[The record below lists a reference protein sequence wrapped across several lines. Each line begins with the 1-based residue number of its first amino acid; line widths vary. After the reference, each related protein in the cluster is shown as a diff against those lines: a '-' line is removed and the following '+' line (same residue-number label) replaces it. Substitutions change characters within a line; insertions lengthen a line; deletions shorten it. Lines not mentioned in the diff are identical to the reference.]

1 MAAETGETSR
11 PTAAVFIVHIDL
23 ATPIDIGPVEG
34 GFRRVIPIL
43 GGRVEGEGFNG
54 RVLESGADWQLIRP
68 EGCIDL
74 DARYVLEID
83 PGEYIYISNIG
94 RRQLTPEACADLV
107 AGRPV
112 DQSQAV
118 SRGLTTMESG
128 SLRLQWLNAQKFR
141 PRGKRGPDGIEIG
154 FYRLEPSDAG
164 EHPWA

>member
-1 MAAETGETSR
+1 MATEAGEANRLTD
-11 PTAAVFIVHIDL
+11 PIFTVHIDL
-23 ATPIDIGPVEG
+23 ATPINIGPVHG

-43 GGRVEGEGFNG
+43 GGRVEGEGFTG

-74 DARYVLEID
+74 DARYVLEIQ
-83 PGEYIYISNIG
+83 PGEHIYISNIG
-94 RRQLTPEACADLV
+94 RRQLTAEACADLI

-118 SRGLTTMESG
+118 SRGLTTMEAG
-128 SLRLQWLNAQKFR
+128 SPRLRWLNEQKFR
-141 PRGKRGPDGIEIG
+141 PRGKRGPGGIEIG
-154 FYRLEPSDAG
+154 FHRLDPSDAG

>member
-1 MAAETGETSR
+1 MAEAHETSR
-11 PTAAVFIVHIDL
+11 PTGPAFTVHIDL

-34 GFRRVIPIL
+34 GFRRVIPIR
-43 GGRVEGEGFNG
+43 GGRVEGEGFSG

-68 EGCIDL
+68 EGYIDL

-83 PGEYIYISNIG
+83 RGEYIYISNIG
-94 RRQLTPEACADLV
+94 RRQLTPEGCADLI

-112 DQSQAV
+112 DQSRAV

-128 SLRLQWLNAQKFR
+128 SPRLQWLNTQKFR